1 MKISTGCTVKTQLAQ
16 ERALARNVSDS
27 GLENVRT
34 LGKSV
39 NSTRNGNSELGSRMQ
54 ESVVF
59 SQGRKTESAEKESLS
74 EGPDTSSS
82 GGEIRANLGT
92 PKNGASESATLLR
105 ETLEKYR
112 DRAEATSKDE
122 EKAAQDPFLEPL
134 VEQQRLSVLQQAQ
147 MAAEAVKTGEAIRKI
162 YDEMWAE
169 ISKSRA
175 DRMALLLKTADEIS
189 TVMRECHASRMKA
202 SEAHNKAFLE
212 ILTGCSKS

>member
-39 NSTRNGNSELGSRMQ
+39 NSIRNGNSEPGSRVQ

-59 SQGRKTESAEKESLS
+59 SQGPKAESAEKESLS

-112 DRAEATSKDE
+112 DKAEATSS
-122 EKAAQDPFLEPL
+122 EKAAEDPFLEPL
-134 VEQQRLSVLQQAQ
+134 VEQQRLSVLGQAQ

-175 DRMALLLKTADEIS
+175 DRMALLLQTANEVS
-189 TVMRECHASRMKA
+189 AVMRECHASRMKA

-212 ILTGCSKS
+212 MLTGCSKS